1 MKRPMAV
8 TALTLALVL
17 GLAAFQT
24 QSSNP
29 QDDVRG
35 VIERFEQGLAER
47 DLSKIEPLMAA
58 DLVAFE
64 NGHRNDGWADFRD
77 HHLVPEM
84 KEPPPPMKSQL
95 VHISMTP
102 GMAWGY
108 TKTTMTLTRKN
119 GEKVEATL
127 WSVYVLEK
135 REDQWKITMLD
146 WSFKVPSPA
155 ASKPAAR

>member
-1 MKRPMAV
+1 MRPAALIV
-8 TALTLALVL
+8 ATVALTLGWSVL
-17 GLAAFQT
+17 QA
-24 QSSNP
+24 QSPSP
-29 QDDVRG
+29 EDEVRS
-35 VIERFEQGLAER
+35 VILRFEQGLAER

-135 REDQWKITMLD
+135 REDQWKIAMLD
-146 WSFKVPSPA
+146 WSFKVPPPA